1 MARQEADTE
10 TWTTTVCRQEVIN
23 VRSNKDIKQILG
35 PGLTGKYDMADLSF
49 SVQKKVAEPDPVE
62 PPPGIDLLE
71 DYVLVLKAGEDRPE
85 HEGPRNGPQAGEA
98 P

>member
-1 MARQEADTE
+1 MVRAEADTE
-10 TWTTTVCRQEVIN
+10 TWTTTVCRQEVTN
-23 VRSNKDIKQILG
+23 VRSNKEIKQILG

-49 SVQKKVAEPDPVE
+49 SVRKKVAEPDPVE

-71 DYVLVLKAGEDRPE
+71 DYVLVLKAGQDGPE
-85 HEGPRNGPQAGEA
+85 HDGPRNGPQSGEA